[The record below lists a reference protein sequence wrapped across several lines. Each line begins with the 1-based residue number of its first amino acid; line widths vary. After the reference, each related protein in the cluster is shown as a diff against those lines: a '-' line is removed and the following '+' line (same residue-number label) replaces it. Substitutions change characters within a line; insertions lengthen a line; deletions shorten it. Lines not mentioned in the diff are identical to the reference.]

1 MIAAKFKYMGDE
13 IRSKPLNN
21 ISRVREGIR
30 RDLIKIDLWKL
41 LCLKHIIFIDCIE

>member
-21 ISRVREGIR
+21 ISRVMDGIREG
-30 RDLIKIDLWKL
+30 LIKRILSKNVAM
-41 LCLKHIIFIDCIE
+41 IVYYINFTY